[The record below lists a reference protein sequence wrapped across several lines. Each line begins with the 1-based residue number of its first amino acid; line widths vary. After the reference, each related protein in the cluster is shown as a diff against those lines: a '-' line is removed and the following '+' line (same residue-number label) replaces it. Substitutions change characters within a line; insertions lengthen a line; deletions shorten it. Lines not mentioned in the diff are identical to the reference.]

1 MIKIITTILPSY
13 TGISPIPRPPLVFAL
28 WFTYSTVHGSG
39 RETKN
44 RESLASSHHHVN
56 NIRWTEVDIGRE
68 GPTTKTMHW
77 IIRLSSLPQFWT
89 SDVSSKLPALAS
101 KKLAF
106 KLSSFEYQPLP
117 LPTSTLRP
125 LTWWTQAFPIFAVLC
140 FRVLYWMQT
149 DEQKKEE
156 AWEQGYENI
165 SLICCH
171 W

>member
-1 MIKIITTILPSY
+1 MIKIITTIVPSY

-117 LPTSTLRP
+117 PYIHLTSTHVMNSGLSHFCR
-125 LTWWTQAFPIFAVLC
+125 
-140 FRVLYWMQT
+140 
-149 DEQKKEE
+149 
-156 AWEQGYENI
+156 
-165 SLICCH
+165 SLLPYIILNANRRTKNGGGLGTRL
-171 W
+171 